1 MPLAGQAARSRPQ
14 RQDRRAAEMPLVLPL
29 VLALVSGSLAS
40 TALAGA
46 APRAGSGPKAGAGSP
61 ANAAPTANAAPRVNE
76 SPRANPAPTTGS
88 ALTPPADAV
97 ISCQAASTTFAMQEC
112 LGRQL
117 RQADQDLERYVERA
131 QRRLS
136 AEQDLAAGTRARAV
150 ADLADSQRSWQLAR
164 DRYCQALW
172 SFWSGGTVRGPM
184 LLSCRI
190 ALARERQRRIW
201 LDFLTFPDGSPPLLP
216 EPQSAAPG
224 PRP

>member
-1 MPLAGQAARSRPQ
+1 MTLAGQAPRSRPQ
-14 RQDRRAAEMPLVLPL
+14 RQGRRAVGMPLALPL
-29 VLALVSGSLAS
+29 VLALVSGSLAPS
-40 TALAGA
+40 ALAGA
-46 APRAGSGPKAGAGSP
+46 APRAGS
-61 ANAAPTANAAPRVNE
+61 
-76 SPRANPAPTTGS
+76 
-88 ALTPPADAV
+88 ALTPPANGA

-136 AEQDLAAGTRARAV
+136 AEQDLPAGTLAQAL
-150 ADLADSQRSWQLAR
+150 ADLAESQRSWQLAR

-201 LDFLTFPDGSPPLLP
+201 LDFLSFPDGSPPLLP
-216 EPQSAAPG
+216 EPPSAAPG